1 MTDNL
6 TDLSRQQLLDI
17 AREWVERFP
26 DLHSLAHEQ
35 AAALIK
41 RHSGRALD
49 PDKVY
54 WHRFENAISSPRTF
68 SGWQHHG
75 LPQQSMTLLELL
87 LHRFSAHDQ
96 DNIDTLQTMGG
107 FYTDGP
113 EHGLYDERNEVRLLP
128 ADLLADF
135 WRVDFGDL
143 YHTRLTQ
150 FWTRH
155 GGHFV
160 ALARATFFAEVRL
173 QRHLLNGAEL
183 SLLNSGLAN
192 GLSVPLSVDTL
203 SRAAPSAAGA
213 SLHTLSIGGL
223 VARDVLRLVDEQGR
237 QVLYLPGDQR
247 SLLGF
252 ADHSALYAWVRSQ
265 CADPRG
271 LDTLSRHFSAFN
283 ALDSEQA
290 RQLTQ
295 YLEQIRDDA
304 SGQHQGLLNQ
314 ASTLIEG
321 DGFFHLREVARW
333 EMKRQA
339 DTLLT
344 TNDQL
349 RRQLWI
355 RYLGAFIG
363 LTNSMAP
370 LGWPAALIVVGAS
383 IAHITLCTQT
393 ALQTSDRRERRQAIL
408 AAIGSA
414 ITVLF
419 TAPLIFIKS
428 PGLEE
433 PGLFET
439 LTQDEPP
446 LPAEPV
452 PEQVALLSLERPR
465 PTFVMPEGGYWN
477 SLGLVERCDVKVVY
491 QVRELPRGADPTLPL
506 TEGLRATHT
515 FDYARK
521 MLGGPVLRAFATPRG
536 AVHYAQAA
544 FDGPFVMYE
553 LDIDG
558 LPSVSLRENLHC
570 NPRFMATREGYPE
583 DFVEQ
588 RLRQGRALDDFANDG
603 WLFDEVHVQG
613 DGLDGSRITLVDPNS
628 LEHLAQALQ
637 RWELTPGVSTVLRGV
652 KVREPLHCGATP
664 RYSIEV
670 AGYPQSVRY
679 DPLTNTWRTYPG
691 KAYRLQPETGCFSLL
706 PEVDS
711 EPRPS
716 PAQMDEAL
724 QGLGIQVRWPWT
736 LAPLERT
743 AAQPIRRALHFIW
756 IGRQMPKR
764 FVNRVIANAT
774 LADSGERPFT
784 SHLYLAINNARSL
797 DKTMLSL
804 AQRPSCLTVHY
815 LQDTAFFE
823 HFQTTPF
830 FEQYQASSTGNAL
843 NYASAVDTLRFALL
857 DHEGGL
863 YMDVDDTILPPEPGE
878 PAFGDHAFEVAPG
891 QLLLGNLVRHRR
903 LGMMMDFNTSHFGS
917 LPDNPLLR
925 DISLESFRRFQNN
938 RDLYLNRPFETINS
952 DSEMQAYARRISYVG
967 GPALLNA
974 VVDARLEDFRQFR
987 GLNRMARG
995 ELCLPAEEITRIK
1008 ALVQARNGDYSAL
1021 GGVIRIGTTASW
1033 MHT

>member
-1 MTDNL
+1 MTDNQ
-6 TDLSRQQLLDI
+6 TDFSRQQLMSV
-17 AREWVERFP
+17 ARQWGEQFP

-35 AAALIK
+35 AAAIIK

-49 PDKVY
+49 PEEVY

-68 SGWQHHG
+68 SGWQHYG
-75 LPQQSMTLLELL
+75 RPLQSMTLLELL
-87 LHRFSAHDQ
+87 LHRFSASDQ

-128 ADLLADF
+128 ADVLADF
-135 WRVDFGDL
+135 WAVDFGDL
-143 YHTRLTQ
+143 YQTRLTQ
-150 FWTRH
+150 FWANHSR
-155 GGHFV
+155 HFV

-173 QRHLLNGAEL
+173 QRHLLSRAEL
-183 SLLNSGLAN
+183 DLLDHGLAAQLR
-192 GLSVPLSVDTL
+192 GPISLETL
-203 SRAAPSAAGA
+203 SRAAPSDAGA
-213 SLHTLSIGGL
+213 TLHTFSIGEF
-223 VARDVLRLVDEQGR
+223 VARDVLRLVDDQGR
-237 QVLYLPGDQR
+237 QVLYLPGEQR

-252 ADHSALYAWVRSQ
+252 ADATALYAWLRSQ
-265 CADPRG
+265 CADARG
-271 LDTLSRHFSAFN
+271 LDNLRRHFSTFN
-283 ALDSEQA
+283 ALDTAQA

-295 YLEQIRDDA
+295 CLEQIRDDA
-304 SGQHQGLLNQ
+304 SGHQQGLLNQ

-321 DGFFHLREVARW
+321 DGFFHLRDVARR
-333 EMKRQA
+333 EMKHQA

-344 TNDQL
+344 TNADL
-349 RRQLWI
+349 RRQLWTN
-355 RYLGAFIG
+355 YLAAFIG

-383 IAHITLCTQT
+383 IAHITLCAQT
-393 ALQTSDRRERRQAIL
+393 AVQTSDRRARRQAIV

-419 TAPLIFIKS
+419 TAPLIFVKG
-428 PGLEE
+428 PGLQERSLFDSITERE
-433 PGLFET
+433 PSL
-439 LTQDEPP
+439 
-446 LPAEPV
+446 LPEPV
-452 PEQVALLSLERPR
+452 DEEIALVSLERPR
-465 PTFVMPEGGYWN
+465 PAFVMPEGGYWN
-477 SLGLVERCDVKVVY
+477 SMGLVERRDLKSVY
-491 QVRELPRGADPTLPL
+491 QVCELPRGADPTTPL
-506 TEGLRATHT
+506 AEGLRATQT

-521 MLGGPVLRAFATPRG
+521 MLSGPVLRAFATPRG

-588 RLRQGRALDDFANDG
+588 RLRQGRPLDEFANDG

-613 DGLDGSRITLVDPNS
+613 EGLEGSRISLIDPNS
-628 LEHLAQALQ
+628 LEHLAQALR
-637 RWELTPGVSTVLRGV
+637 RWEMTPGATSVLRGV
-652 KVREPLHCGATP
+652 KVREPLHCGTLP

-670 AGYPQSVRY
+670 GGYPQSVRY
-679 DPLTNTWRTYPG
+679 DPLSNTWRTYPG
-691 KAYRLQPETGCFSLL
+691 KAYRLQPDTGRFSLL

-716 PAQMDEAL
+716 PGQIDEAL
-724 QGLGIQVRWPWT
+724 QGLGIQARWPWT
-736 LAPLERT
+736 LAPLDRA
-743 AAQPIRRALHFIW
+743 AAQPIARTLHFIW
-756 IGRQMPKR
+756 IGRQMPRR
-764 FVNRVIANAT
+764 FVQQVITNAT
-774 LADSGERPFT
+774 LADSGARPFT
-784 SHLYLAINNARSL
+784 SHLYLSIGEPRAL
-797 DKTMLSL
+797 DKTLLSL
-804 AQRPSCLTVHY
+804 AQRPACLQVQC
-815 LQDTAFFE
+815 LEDSAFFE
-823 HFQTTPF
+823 HFKTTRF
-830 FEQYQASSTGNAL
+830 FEQYQASSSGKAL

-863 YMDVDDTILPPEPGE
+863 YMDVDDSILPPEPGE

-891 QLLLGNLVRHRR
+891 RLLLGNLVRHRR
-903 LGMMMDFNTSHFGS
+903 LGMVMDFNTSHFGS
-917 LPDNPLLR
+917 LPGNPLLR

-938 RDLYLNRPFETINS
+938 RDLYMNRPFETINS

-987 GLNRMARG
+987 ALSRIARG
-995 ELCLPAEEITRIK
+995 ELCLPAEEVTRIR
-1008 ALVQARNGDYSAL
+1008 ALLQTRMPDYGAL
-1021 GGVIRIGTTASW
+1021 GGLIRIGTTASW